1 MMVRLD
7 ASWSG
12 VTSLGLNAAVIA
24 RDGVEHGLKLVS
36 GVFEREKA
44 TGEDRLEGALGVNA
58 PNLTPTPL

>member
-1 MMVRLD
+1 M
-7 ASWSG
+7 
-12 VTSLGLNAAVIA
+12 NAAVIA